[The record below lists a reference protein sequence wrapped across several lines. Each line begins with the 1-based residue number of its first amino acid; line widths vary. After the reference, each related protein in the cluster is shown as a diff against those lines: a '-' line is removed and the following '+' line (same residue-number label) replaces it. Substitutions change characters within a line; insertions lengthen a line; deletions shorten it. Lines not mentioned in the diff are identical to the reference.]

1 MLFLSCFFF
10 FLKVVS
16 SMPHLSEYSQSA
28 AFSFQ
33 KAFHKNFMERTVCL
47 LSSSVYT
54 ISFNYIIVI
63 TSTSGINRLKNKHVI
78 SKTHSSTYKSRNVCR
93 IRVALPPVSIQRF
106 NMPVTA
112 AFLQMERRG
121 SEIVHLGT
129 RSQKRAFTGM
139 FWGFYSKLIDVY
151 LIQLILLTTF

>member
-1 MLFLSCFFF
+1 MTSKPSQVASPNYRYQPQTVSLLEYINMASGIQYVKRLTEHRNFWMLMLFLSCFFF
-10 FLKVVS
+10 FLTVVS
-16 SMPHLSEYSQSA
+16 SMPHLSEYSYSA

-93 IRVALPPVSIQRF
+93 IRVALPPVSI
-106 NMPVTA
+106 
-112 AFLQMERRG
+112 
-121 SEIVHLGT
+121 
-129 RSQKRAFTGM
+129 
-139 FWGFYSKLIDVY
+139 
-151 LIQLILLTTF
+151 